1 MELEHILVTGAS
13 WFMGKHLTSL
23 LHARWIQYTN
33 FSGDLLDK
41 SSIEHFFQKQKGI
54 TQIVH
59 LVWTFEGELERQIE
73 LNFTTTKNL
82 LEVVHQYSIAKIIF
96 ASSGAIYGEP
106 LRSES
111 EEGDPP
117 LPNTHYGLSKVFAEE
132 ILTYYSRN
140 YGFRSIILRFPNV
153 YGKNSRWV
161 IASFLNSIHEKGKIT
176 LYGDGEQSRNF
187 LHVSDAVEAIYLSL
201 SYEQS
206 DIFNITNPIKTS
218 LNQLI
223 SILKDRFEFKV
234 EYLPKNNNLRDLLL
248 SGEKAKKLL
257 GFEAKQKEIL
267 LDF

>member
-13 WFMGKHLTSL
+13 WFMGKHLVSI
-23 LHARWIQYTN
+23 LHARWVQYIH
-33 FSGDLLDK
+33 FSGDLLDTV
-41 SSIEHFFQKQKGI
+41 SIQDFFQKQKGI

-59 LVWTFEGELERQIE
+59 LVWTFDGELDRQIE

-82 LEVVHQYSIAKIIF
+82 LEVAHTYGITQIIF
-96 ASSGAIYGEP
+96 ASSGAVYGEP

-111 EEGDPP
+111 DEGDPP

-132 ILTYYSRN
+132 ILSYYSRN
-140 YGFRSIILRFPNV
+140 YWFRSVILRFPNV

-161 IASFLNSIHEKGKIT
+161 IASFLKSLSEEGKIT

-201 SYEQS
+201 SYRKSE
-206 DIFNITNPIKTS
+206 IFNITNPIQTS

-223 SILKDRFEFKV
+223 SILKDRFEFDV

-248 SGEKAKKLL
+248 SGEKAKRLL